1 MMTNDVGRNLTSFSK
16 RNKIID
22 LVNNNHVALRLLT
35 LKISERHRM
44 SNVSTMYTVAS
55 S

>member
-1 MMTNDVGRNLTSFSK
+1 MMTNDVGRNLPSFSK

-35 LKISERHRM
+35 LKISEHHRM